1 MFDAASFFKERLS
14 QHIKEMSR
22 YLRYIFNGHIA
33 VALFFFIAAF
43 AYFYQQWLLELP
55 EHFPT
60 ATIMAI
66 VFGLIANYSPVRTLL
81 KEPDLVFLIVAEHK
95 MGAYFQRA
103 LIYSYLVQL
112 YVVFILVAGF
122 GPLYFASFPE
132 RSGKSYLLFLVVL
145 LIFKG
150 WNLLSNWW
158 IQSIQDKTIRIIDY
172 ITRFLL
178 TAVTFYFVIDGELL
192 LASVFTFLFIG
203 VFLYD
208 LSLSRKYSNINWQLL
223 VDKDQHHMQ
232 SFYRIA
238 NMFADVPHLKNRIKK
253 RHWLAS
259 ICLQMIPFKQRYTYD
274 FLYRITFLRS
284 GDFLG
289 MYIRLII
296 IGGLFIY
303 FVPINWLKLIFAFLF
318 LYMNLFQMMALYRHH
333 RVNIWL
339 DLYPVKRIEKKQA
352 LLRWM
357 NRLGIIQTVIFTIIF
372 LFMNNS
378 PEAGIM
384 IGGGMIF
391 HYLFV
396 YHFVRRKIS
405 V

>member
-238 NMFADVPHLKNRIKK
+238 NMFADVPHLKK
-253 RHWLAS
+253 S
-259 ICLQMIPFKQRYTYD
+259 D
-274 FLYRITFLRS
+274 
-284 GDFLG
+284 
-289 MYIRLII
+289 
-296 IGGLFIY
+296 
-303 FVPINWLKLIFAFLF
+303 
-318 LYMNLFQMMALYRHH
+318 
-333 RVNIWL
+333 
-339 DLYPVKRIEKKQA
+339 
-352 LLRWM
+352 
-357 NRLGIIQTVIFTIIF
+357 
-372 LFMNNS
+372 
-378 PEAGIM
+378 
-384 IGGGMIF
+384 
-391 HYLFV
+391 
-396 YHFVRRKIS
+396 
-405 V
+405 